1 MAVKAKNLSFSYGK
15 NFALQ
20 NLSFEIVRGEFVA
33 VLGPNGA
40 GKTTLLKCILGILK
54 AEGELEVLGCDPRRD
69 RRILKRISYVPQ
81 RSSLTLD
88 LPITVE
94 KALRMYTKELDWEI
108 LKELEIEDKM
118 DFLFRE
124 LSGGFQQRVLIARA
138 LMKKP
143 ELLLL
148 DEPFNGVDLV
158 SQEKI
163 VEILESTNIT
173 TIMVLHNINPV
184 LHALDRV
191 MLLNKE
197 IIAFGSPKDVF
208 TKENMLKLYKTEIP
222 LIICEEG
229 FIHPLY
235 GDHHG

>member
-94 KALRMYTKELDWEI
+94 KVLRMYTKELDWEI

>member
-15 NFALQ
+15 HVALK
-20 NLSFEIVRGEFVA
+20 NLSFEIDRGEFVA

-54 AEGELEVLGCDPRRD
+54 YEGELWVLGCDPRRD
-69 RRILKRISYVPQ
+69 RSVLKKISYVPQ
-81 RSSLTLD
+81 RSTLALD
-88 LPITVE
+88 LPLTVE
-94 KALRMYTKELDWEI
+94 KVLRMQSEKLDREI
-108 LKELEIEDKM
+108 LERLKIADKM
-118 DFLFRE
+118 DSLFRE

-148 DEPFNGVDLV
+148 DEPFNGVDMV

-163 VEILESTNIT
+163 VEILESSETT
-173 TIMVLHNINPV
+173 TIVVLHNINPV
-184 LHALDRV
+184 LHALDKV
-191 MLLNKE
+191 MLLNRE
-197 IIAFGSPKDVF
+197 IIAFGSPKDIF

-222 LIICEEG
+222 LITCEEG
-229 FIHPLY
+229 FVHPLY